1 MRVLK
6 VEDKT
11 DHSHMMGIVRAIR
24 TNKAGT
30 YPHGVRNAKFK
41 ISHVHYIS
49 KDENCNKEQ
58 KEWR

>member
-1 MRVLK
+1 M
-6 VEDKT
+6 EDKT